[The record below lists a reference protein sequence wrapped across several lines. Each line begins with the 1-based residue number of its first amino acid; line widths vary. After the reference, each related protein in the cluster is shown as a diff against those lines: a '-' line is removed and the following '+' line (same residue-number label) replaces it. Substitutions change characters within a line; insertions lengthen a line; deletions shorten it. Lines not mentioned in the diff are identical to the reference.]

1 MSRLMMNYGMLMS
14 ICLLLLCIGIPSS
27 GNGQFNDSIKMDQ
40 QKKSLKTN
48 LFESDE
54 ILSINLLGNINALLK
69 DRSNDAAYHPVSISY
84 NNAENREEV
93 IFANAKTR
101 GHFRRLKENCAY
113 PPLTIKFST
122 NELQNKTIFKGQH
135 KLKLVMPCQG
145 DEYIINEWL
154 VYKIYNLVTSRS
166 FNTRLLRVTLF
177 DENSRQIQKPF
188 YAFLLEDEDQMAL
201 RNHLIS
207 IERKLQPQQTNT
219 EAFLIMSVFE
229 YLVAN
234 TDWSV
239 QYLQNIKLLAV
250 DSNALPVAV
259 PYDFDHAGIVRA
271 PYAQPFEALRMR
283 SITERRYRGYCI
295 TDLKKFEP
303 VIDLFNRI
311 KTDIYNLYNQ
321 CALLDDRYKKRT
333 VKYLDEFYSTMNNPK
348 DWQKAFSYPCDKN
361 GTGNVVIKGLQE

>member
-1 MSRLMMNYGMLMS
+1 MSRHKMKYMMLMS
-14 ICLLLLCIGIPSS
+14 TYLFVFCIGISGS
-27 GNGQFNDSIKMDQ
+27 GNCQFNDSTKTDQ
-40 QKKSLKTN
+40 PKRSGEPT
-48 LFESDE
+48 LFETDDV
-54 ILSINLLGNINALLK
+54 LSINLRGNINALLK
-69 DRSNDAAYHPVSISY
+69 DRSDNAAYHPVSISY

-93 IFANAKTR
+93 VLANAKTR

-113 PPLTIKFST
+113 PPLAIKFS
-122 NELQNKTIFKGQH
+122 NNGLQNQSIFKGQH

-145 DEYIINEWL
+145 DEYIIHEWL
-154 VYKIYNLVTSRS
+154 VYKIYNLVTPTS
-166 FNTRLLRVTLF
+166 FKARLLRVTLL
-177 DENSRQIQKPF
+177 DENSKQIQKPF

-207 IERKLQPQQTNT
+207 VERKLQPQQTSA

-250 DSNALPVAV
+250 DSNAVPLAV

-295 TDLKKFEP
+295 TDMKAFEP

-311 KTDIYNLYNQ
+311 KVDIYNLYSN
-321 CALLDDRYKKRT
+321 CSLLDDRYKKRT
-333 VKYLDEFYSTMNNPK
+333 LKYLDEFYSTINNPK

-361 GTGNVVIKGLQE
+361 GTGNVVIKGLQD